1 MSISTGRRYGHQNGR
16 AKSPG
21 PIGWRVKLL
30 LSVAASLLAG
40 AGHASTITGTGS
52 TFVLN
57 FGVGFTGSIGE
68 SRAAVFNAAAQIWAD
83 RLISAVPIEI
93 DAAFRS
99 LTCSASSAVLG
110 SAGPAASYYLSA
122 GGPSL
127 GLLNNTWY
135 PVALFNARSNSDA
148 DSGVADITASFNA
161 SMDNNNAC
169 LNEVSWYY
177 GLDHN
182 PPGNDIDFF
191 EVVLHELAHGLG
203 VLSLVDSA
211 GNKANGLMDG
221 YSLNLKDKSVGPWT
235 DLSTAQI
242 FTSLTDTGDL
252 VWTGTEVNAL
262 ADTLSAGVKG
272 GEVQMYAPSPYEGGS
287 SVSHFDTALTP
298 NELME
303 PQYTGDANFSHTL
316 ALYKDIGWQ
325 LVTGANTAPIISGQL
340 DLATNEDTSLTLS
353 MADFTLI
360 DPDDSSF
367 TLAVGSGLNYRVSGN
382 SITPDANY
390 NGTLSVPITVNDG
403 DSDSASF
410 AAAITVNAVND
421 APVISALADIS
432 LAEDGRYDFDLS
444 DVTITDPDSSTFSLS
459 VEPGIDYQMVANSL
473 FPTADFFGPL
483 SVDLS
488 VSDGDLSSALATM
501 TVQVTAV
508 NDAPQLVGSPETNVV
523 IDQDYRVQFSA
534 TDADGDDFLF
544 SVVSDHDWLSIDTT
558 GLLSGQPEGSDIG
571 AASVKIQVGDGQAS
585 TEQRFTLTVSDSD
598 SADLALSLSASGH
611 LVGLSEATSL
621 ALSITN
627 DGPAVLA
634 DGYLVITLDAPASFN
649 SLGSECVLVSFG
661 EVRCDLAEIGET
673 RLITTKVI
681 SDQAALV
688 NVEVQL
694 FTTQIDP
701 NSRNDWADVT
711 LVFQADLAE
720 PEVTA
725 PVLSGVDSHG
735 VAAADLTGDGLI
747 ELIFANSEAQ
757 AEQIFAFDSGY
768 NSLASRHILTGV
780 ANSHAVIAIDLNQ
793 NGRPDLVF
801 ANSGVN
807 LIYYNQGAGVY
818 GAPDELGQADS
829 RAVIALDFNGDK
841 LVDLAFANI
850 DRANEVFLN
859 DGQGGFVPADLL
871 GRAESESIGLA
882 QLDANGDGRPDL
894 IVANRADDD
903 YIYLNQG
910 ADSTGRVFVDNALI
924 VGDQQSTSAAVLV
937 ADLDSDGVADDI
949 VIGQHTSSQNPSIQ
963 IYQPSGSGQF
973 TLRLELSAGDVR
985 SLSVG
990 DYNGDGEADLGVLND
1005 DGLVQV
1011 FTQKQ
1016 GTFASAL
1023 TFLALGANA
1032 LVLSD
1037 IDGNGR
1043 ADLIVTGDASSS
1055 SRVYFSSEPVVAP
1068 PPNSNPTQAEPT
1080 VTVVKKTG
1088 SLGELL
1094 ALFGLFLWS
1103 TRRYAAQR
1111 MDRPD

>member
-1 MSISTGRRYGHQNGR
+1 M
-16 AKSPG
+16 
-21 PIGWRVKLL
+21 L
-30 LSVAASLLAG
+30 LSVAASILAG
-40 AGHASTITGTGS
+40 ASHAATVTGTGS

-83 RLISAVPIEI
+83 RLTSAVPIEI
-93 DAAFRS
+93 DAAFDS
-99 LTCSASSAVLG
+99 LACSADSAVLG

-122 GGPSL
+122 GGPAL

-148 DSGVADITASFNA
+148 DPGSADITASFNA

-169 LNEVSWYY
+169 LNNVSWYY

-182 PPGNDIDFF
+182 PPGSDIDFF
-191 EVVLHELAHGLG
+191 DVVLHELAHGLG

-211 GNKANGLMDG
+211 GNKADGLMDG
-221 YSLNLKDKSVGPWT
+221 YSLYLKDKSVGPWT
-235 DLSTAQI
+235 ELSSAQI
-242 FTSLTDTGDL
+242 LTSLTDTGDL

-262 ADTLSAGVKG
+262 AASLSAGVKG
-272 GEVQMYAPSPYEGGS
+272 GEVQMYAPFPYEGGS

-316 ALYKDIGWQ
+316 ALFKDIGWQ
-325 LVTGANTAPIISGQL
+325 LVTGANTAPTISAQL
-340 DLATNEDTSLTLS
+340 DLATNEDTSLTLTT
-353 MADFTLI
+353 ADFTLI

-367 TLAVGSGLNYRVSGN
+367 TLTVGSGLNYSVSGN

-390 NGTLSVPITVNDG
+390 NGILSVPITVNDG

-410 AAAITVNAVND
+410 AAAITVTAVND
-421 APVISALADIS
+421 APVITALAAVS
-432 LAEDGRYDFDLS
+432 MAEDGRYDLSLS
-444 DVTITDPDSSTFSLS
+444 DVTITDPDSSTFTLT
-459 VEPGIDYQMVANSL
+459 VAPGIDYQLVANSL
-473 FPTADFFGPL
+473 FPVADFFGPL

-508 NDAPQLVGSPETNVV
+508 NDAPQLVGSPETNAV
-523 IDQDYRVQFSA
+523 IDQDYQVQFSA
-534 TDADGDDFLF
+534 TDAEGDDFLF
-544 SVVSDHDWLSIDTT
+544 SVVSAHDWLSIDTT
-558 GLLSGQPEGSDIG
+558 GLLRGQPVGSDIG
-571 AASVKIQVGDGQAS
+571 AASVKIQVDDGQAS
-585 TEQRFTLTVSDSD
+585 TEQSFTLTVSDAD
-598 SADLALSLSASGH
+598 SADLALSLSASRH

-627 DGPAVLA
+627 EGPAVLA
-634 DGYLVITLDAPASFN
+634 DGYLVMTLDAPASFN
-649 SLGSECVLVSFG
+649 SLGSECVLVRFG
-661 EVRCDLAEIGET
+661 EVRCDLAEIGEP
-673 RLITTKVI
+673 RLISIEVI

-694 FTTQIDP
+694 FTTQSDP

-720 PEVTA
+720 PVATA
-725 PVLSGVDSHG
+725 SVLSAVDTHA
-735 VAAADLTGDGLI
+735 VVAADLTGDGLI
-747 ELIFANSEAQ
+747 ELTFANSEGQ
-757 AEQIFAFDSGY
+757 AEQIFAFDNAYS
-768 NSLASRHILTGV
+768 SLASRHILTGV
-780 ANSHAVIAIDLNQ
+780 ANSHAVIAIDLNH

-829 RAVIALDFNGDK
+829 RAVIALDINDDN

-850 DRANEVFLN
+850 DRANEVYLN

-871 GRAESESIGLA
+871 GGSESESIGLA
-882 QLDANGDGRPDL
+882 HLDANNDGRPDL

-903 YIYLNQG
+903 YIYLNRG
-910 ADSTGRVFVDNALI
+910 ADSSGGIFEDNALI
-924 VGDQQSTSAAVLV
+924 VGAQQSASSAVLV
-937 ADLDSDGVADDI
+937 ADLDGDGVADDI
-949 VIGQHTSSQNPSIQ
+949 VIGQRTSAQNPSIQ

-973 TLRLELSAGDVR
+973 TLRRELSAGDVR

-990 DYNGDGEADLGVLND
+990 DYNGDGEVDLGVLND
-1005 DGLVQV
+1005 NGLVQV

-1016 GTFASAL
+1016 GTFASTL
-1023 TFLALGANA
+1023 TFLTPGATA

-1043 ADLIVTGDASSS
+1043 ADLIVSGDASTA
-1055 SRVYFSSEPVVAP
+1055 SRVYFSSEPVVAVP
-1068 PPNSNPTQAEPT
+1068 ASISPVTQEAPT
-1080 VTVVKKTG
+1080 VIVVKKTG
-1088 SLGELL
+1088 SLGGLL
-1094 ALFGLFLWS
+1094 ALLGLLLWS
-1103 TRRYAAQR
+1103 MRCHAAR
-1111 MDRPD
+1111 VPLPRGLDKG